1 MVCML
6 VDWPVWS
13 VWLVCSIWLVG
24 LVWLLIGWSIALSVG
39 MLVSLRLS
47 WLNGELAA
55 DSSIRVFAGC
65 CFGHDR
71 SRSLKIWQ
79 LAAVS
84 GSLLAPGW
92 VMMVVNRM
100 VSGGWQEHQDF
111 GWLLGVGR
119 FFWPME
125 NQEIGSSTRN
135 FDGRWLSRG
144 RRGQRKGRSVG
155 ASSV

>member
-1 MVCML
+1 MELWQLTVA
-6 VDWPVWS
+6 S
-13 VWLVCSIWLVG
+13 G
-24 LVWLLIGWSIALSVG
+24 
-39 MLVSLRLS
+39 SL
-47 WLNGELAA
+47 LAA
-55 DSSIRVFAGC
+55 DLVTIVVD
-65 CFGHDR
+65 H
-71 SRSLKIWQ
+71 LKIWQ
-79 LAAVS
+79 LAAIS
-84 GSLLAPGW
+84 GSLFAPGW